1 MKYDL
6 KELNERLTDNF
17 IGRDIHYYD
26 ETESTNDVAF
36 SLGIDGAPEGTV
48 ILADSQR
55 GGKGRFQ
62 RSWHS
67 PPASNI
73 YTSIILRPGIRLSN
87 ASQIPILAGV
97 AVAEVLDSYCPGK
110 ISLKWPNDVLIN
122 EKKISGILSLAKF
135 TANHLDLIILGI
147 GINVNM
153 NQGRFSEEIRE
164 VATSLAI
171 ETGRE
176 ISRQDVLISLYEN
189 LEKWYKKLLFDGF
202 ETIKEKW
209 LSMSPMMGNKVR
221 ISFLG
226 EAIHGAA
233 IGIDDSG
240 SIIIRNDRNE
250 IIRVTAGEATILK
263 R

>member
-1 MKYDL
+1 MKFDL
-6 KELNERLTDNF
+6 KELNERLTGKL

-36 SLGIDGAPEGTV
+36 SLGIAGVPEGTV
-48 ILADSQR
+48 VLADSQR

-67 PPASNI
+67 PPAANI
-73 YTSIILRPGIRLSN
+73 YTSIILRPEILLPN

-97 AVAEVLDSYCPGK
+97 AVAEVLDKYCPGK

-122 EKKISGILSLAKF
+122 EKKISGILSQAKI
-135 TANHLDLIILGI
+135 TANQLNFIILGI

-153 NQGRFSEEIRE
+153 NQGRFSEEIRKT
-164 VATSLAI
+164 ATSLSI

-189 LEKWYKKLLFDGF
+189 LEKWYKHLTQQGFGGVKL
-202 ETIKEKW
+202 KW
-209 LSMSPMMGNKVR
+209 LSLTSMIGRNVEVVFKNETIEGKAADIDDNGSLIIVVDGNKKVHV
-221 ISFLG
+221 S
-226 EAIHGAA
+226 
-233 IGIDDSG
+233 
-240 SIIIRNDRNE
+240 
-250 IIRVTAGEATILK
+250 AGDTTILK
-263 R
+263 